1 MDILIFIGEY
11 AVFALLLSV
20 IAIGLAVRSM
30 PIGRI
35 NADQEPVDF
44 LEPSEPMKH
53 PIEILE
59 PDAMPACGVEGIDMR
74 AFNKKFLGE

>member
-11 AVFALLLSV
+11 AAYALLLSV

-35 NADQEPVDF
+35 DADQEPVDF
-44 LEPSEPMKH
+44 IEPSEPVRCQ
-53 PIEILE
+53 IEILE
-59 PDAMPACGVEGIDMR
+59 PEAMPVCKVEGIDMR
-74 AFNKKFLGE
+74 AFNKKFLGD